1 MGHRVCLAQAALDR
15 TGQRRQ
21 DLRREHGGPQGLH
34 PRPDNPSEAL
44 MATQNEKIARKTLVV
59 QEVMNNIS
67 STRFF
72 EDWDAEQFQLDLI
85 ERGYLIV
92 SL

>member
-1 MGHRVCLAQAALDR
+1 
-15 TGQRRQ
+15 
-21 DLRREHGGPQGLH
+21 
-34 PRPDNPSEAL
+34 

-59 QEVMNNIS
+59 TEALNNLS
-67 STRFF
+67 QTRFF
-72 EDWDAEQFQLDLI
+72 EEWDGEEFQLLLI

>member
-1 MGHRVCLAQAALDR
+1 
-15 TGQRRQ
+15 
-21 DLRREHGGPQGLH
+21 
-34 PRPDNPSEAL
+34 

-72 EDWDAEQFQLDLI
+72 EDWDAEKFQLDLI